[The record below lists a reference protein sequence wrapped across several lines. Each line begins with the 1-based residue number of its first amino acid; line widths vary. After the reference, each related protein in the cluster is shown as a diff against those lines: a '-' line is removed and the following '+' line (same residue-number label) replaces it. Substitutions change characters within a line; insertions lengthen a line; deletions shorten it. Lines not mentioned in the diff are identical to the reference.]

1 MTLTSDD
8 KVRIEELYLA
18 GVNAKDISK
27 RIDKSVEAIRKY
39 IQRNLKHLKDTHE
52 REERRTKEILNKTRF
67 ECGQLISNNSFFKS
81 NRSIYKLDKK
91 NGDLVVDVKVAP
103 VVSFDT
109 PRRIKKNIFK

>member
-1 MTLTSDD
+1 MFLTSDD
-8 KVRIEELYLA
+8 KARIKELYLA

-27 RIDKSVEAIRKY
+27 RIDKSVDAIRKY

-52 REERRTKEILNKTRF
+52 REERRTKEILNKTKF
-67 ECGQLISNNSFFKS
+67 ECGQLISNNSFFKY
-81 NRSIYKLDKK
+81 NKSIYKVDR

-109 PRRIKKNIFK
+109 PTRIKKNIFK